1 MLKSRENLQNI
12 LKEQL
17 SSRFGPSYQWGRY
30 WPSIL
35 WKTFRLVSNL
45 VIHQSVNEPVHELIQ
60 QIFFHS
66 EKGLKDWNADG
77 WTEWQEPITVTTE
90 VEDDL
95 DKIPPEATDDV
106 QDCSTIENIL
116 PQASTDV
123 QDGLTIENILPKVG
137 VDVQDGFSIEII
149 LPQSSVDVQDGL
161 TTENILP
168 QSSID
173 VLTDENILSEASV
186 DVQDGLTIEK
196 ILPQATDYVQ
206 DCPTIENILP
216 QASVDVQDVL
226 TDENILSEASVDV
239 RDIPNTPTEK
249 DKDIDQTYTTEVKT
263 VEMEETEKILS
274 TDGTVSEKSDMMS
287 LCCDITDIDQEED
300 KYFSNDEKEE
310 SNVSRFIPNIEET
323 GSNHQDLDAQTEVQ
337 DDEADEKDPVKSS
350 EIVLDPDCLRPELD
364 DKAGAVVRS
373 SLSQTPL
380 TAPKRELSRKLS
392 FGDKIFQTVKRNFS
406 SPGKNNDDRKKGNMK
421 IILF

>member
-1 MLKSRENLQNI
+1 MFTVQVWTVKMLKSRENLQKI

-45 VIHQSVNEPVHELIQ
+45 VIHQSVNEPVHELIH

-161 TTENILP
+161 NT
-168 QSSID
+168 
-173 VLTDENILSEASV
+173 
-186 DVQDGLTIEK
+186 
-196 ILPQATDYVQ
+196 
-206 DCPTIENILP
+206 ENILP

-310 SNVSRFIPNIEET
+310 SNVSRFLPTIEDT

>member
-1 MLKSRENLQNI
+1 MFTVQVWTVKMLNSRENLQKI

-45 VIHQSVNEPVHELIQ
+45 VIHQSVNEPVHELIH

-161 TTENILP
+161 NT
-168 QSSID
+168 
-173 VLTDENILSEASV
+173 
-186 DVQDGLTIEK
+186 
-196 ILPQATDYVQ
+196 
-206 DCPTIENILP
+206 ENILP

-310 SNVSRFIPNIEET
+310 SNVSRFLPTIEDT

>member
-1 MLKSRENLQNI
+1 MFTVQVWTVKMLKSRENLQNI

-45 VIHQSVNEPVHELIQ
+45 VIHQSVNEPVHELIH

-77 WTEWQEPITVTTE
+77 WTEWQEPITITTE

-168 QSSID
+168 Q
-173 VLTDENILSEASV
+173 
-186 DVQDGLTIEK
+186 
-196 ILPQATDYVQ
+196 
-206 DCPTIENILP
+206 
-216 QASVDVQDVL
+216 ASVDVQDVL
-226 TDENILSEASVDV
+226 TDENILSEASDDV

-249 DKDIDQTYTTEVKT
+249 DKDIDETYTTEVKT

-310 SNVSRFIPNIEET
+310 SNVSRFLPTIEDT